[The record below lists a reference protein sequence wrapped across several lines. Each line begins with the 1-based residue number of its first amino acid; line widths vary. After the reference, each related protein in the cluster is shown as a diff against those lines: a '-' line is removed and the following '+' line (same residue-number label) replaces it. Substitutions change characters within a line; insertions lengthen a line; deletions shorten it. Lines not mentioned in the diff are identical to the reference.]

1 MESSTLS
8 VLSIDMI
15 ATGRRIAQAREKVGI
30 SVRDLQD
37 VLGLGAPT
45 AIYKWQRGEC
55 LPKLDHLVIISVLLE
70 VPMDELIVYR
80 KTQVSSI

>member
-30 SVRDLQD
+30 SVRDLPD

-45 AIYKWQRGEC
+45 AIYTWQRGEC
-55 LPKLDHLVIISVLLE
+55 LPKLDHLIILSAILG
-70 VPMDELIVYR
+70 VPMDELLVVKNSDI
-80 KTQVSSI
+80 

>member
-55 LPKLDHLVIISVLLE
+55 LPKLDHLIILSAILG
-70 VPMDELIVYR
+70 VPMDELLVVKNSDI
-80 KTQVSSI
+80 